1 MQFIPIKTRPLNPP
15 KDDLFEVID
24 KYLTDIKDGDIVF
37 ITSKVVAIHEWNC
50 VKNDWNISK
59 KQLIEKDADSYLKTD
74 VVPGKD
80 MIY

>member
-37 ITSKVVAIHEWNC
+37 ITSKVVAIHE
-50 VKNDWNISK
+50 
-59 KQLIEKDADSYLKTD
+59 
-74 VVPGKD
+74 
-80 MIY
+80 

>member
-15 KDDLFEVID
+15 KDDLFAVID

-50 VKNDWNISK
+50 VKNDWTITK
-59 KQLIEKDADSYLKTD
+59 KDLI
-74 VVPGKD
+74 
-80 MIY
+80 I